1 MVIPGI
7 EGDDDL
13 AVPSLAEGDPMTIV
27 GILKER
33 NNHAGEGVTV
43 PERVCNPVLPSAM
56 DLRDHQDVVEEK
68 HFSLVLARPV
78 FLVGICDLIE
88 AAIADEATIWHRQ
101 VRAL

>member
-33 NNHAGEGVTV
+33 NNHAGEGMTV
-43 PERVCNPVLPSAM
+43 PERVCNAVLPSAM
-56 DLRDHQDVVEEK
+56 DLRDHQDVVE
-68 HFSLVLARPV
+68 
-78 FLVGICDLIE
+78 
-88 AAIADEATIWHRQ
+88 
-101 VRAL
+101 

>member
-43 PERVCNPVLPSAM
+43 PERVCNAVLPSAM
-56 DLRDHQDVVEEK
+56 DLRDHQDIVEQE
-68 HFSLVLARPV
+68 HFSLML
-78 FLVGICDLIE
+78 
-88 AAIADEATIWHRQ
+88 T
-101 VRAL
+101 